1 MFRVQRKKM
10 VPGLNTASLPD
21 LIFTVLFFFMI
32 VTHIRHDAPKVEYRI
47 PQGTELQKL
56 TKKSAATYIYIGKPL
71 EQLQKKEGTAV
82 KVQMNGK
89 YVTPDEITDY
99 VTDERSRMMPE
110 DRQQMIVNL
119 KADRNADMGTIIDVK
134 QALRRANALRIS
146 YSAEQESNQKD
157 K

>member
-1 MFRVQRKKM
+1 MFRRHKKK

-56 TKKSAATYIYIGKPL
+56 TKKSAATYIYIGKAIG
-71 EQLQKKEGTAV
+71 QLQKSEGTAV
-82 KVQMNGK
+82 KVQMNDK

-99 VTDERSRMMPE
+99 VIDERSRMMPE
-110 DRQQMIVNL
+110 DRQQMTVNL

-146 YSAEQESNQKD
+146 YSAERAPKNKE
-157 K
+157 

>member
-1 MFRVQRKKM
+1 M
-10 VPGLNTASLPD
+10 
-21 LIFTVLFFFMI
+21 
-32 VTHIRHDAPKVEYRI
+32 
-47 PQGTELQKL
+47 ELQKL

-82 KVQMNGK
+82 KVQMNDK

>member
-47 PQGTELQKL
+47 PQVTELQKL
-56 TKKSAATYIYIGKPL
+56 TKKSAATYIYLGKPL

-134 QALRRANALRIS
+134 QALRRANALHIS

>member
-82 KVQMNGK
+82 KVQMNDK

-134 QALRRANALRIS
+134 QALRHANALRIS